1 MKRRTRRK
9 AERLGDL
16 LGTTLAT
23 YGPQAAQQLG
33 LAEPP
38 KKKRTAPRVA
48 LGIVI
53 GATAVY
59 FFEPERGAARISGTQ
74 TEASFGRGAL
84 ADAGRCRDFTYMPE
98 QGEYSRAQRAGCRS
112 GQSDR
117 SWI

>member
-1 MKRRTRRK
+1 MKAAKGVAKNPKILRTGAKAAPPAAKLGWNLAKPRMKRRTRRK

-59 FFEPERGAARISGTQ
+59 FFEPERGAAR
-74 TEASFGRGAL
+74 R
-84 ADAGRCRDFTYMPE
+84 E
-98 QGEYSRAQRAGCRS
+98 QVVKLVG
-112 GQSDR
+112 
-117 SWI
+117 